1 MIYNRILII
10 GFRCVGKT
18 TISTELAKKLNFECL
33 DVDNLIEG
41 EQGKTI
47 KQITNNGGDWKIF
60 RELETLKI
68 KELLNFDNIIISAG
82 GGLGV
87 NNIKYNSKL
96 TYGDIQ
102 SEIIKNSLDTLKILL
117 IANDDV
123 IRERLK
129 NGANSR
135 PDLGI
140 KTFTMDDYIENNIK
154 IMKERENN
162 YREMA
167 DIVFD
172 SSSSDILQN
181 VNNLLEIIIKLQ
193 KA

>member
-1 MIYNRILII
+1 MNYNRILII
-10 GFRCVGKT
+10 GFRCTGKT
-18 TISTELAKKLNFECL
+18 TISRELSKYLNFECL
-33 DVDNLIEG
+33 DIDNLIEE
-41 EQGKTI
+41 EQEKSI
-47 KQITNNGGDWKIF
+47 VEITNNGEDWSIF
-60 RELETLKI
+60 RELETFKI
-68 KELLNFDNIIISAG
+68 KELLNFDNVVISAG

-87 NNIKYNSKL
+87 NNIKYNSEL

-102 SEIIKNSLDTLKILL
+102 KEIVKRSVDTLKILL
-117 IANDDV
+117 VADDNV
-123 IRERLK
+123 IKERLLQ
-129 NGANSR
+129 GRFFR
-135 PDLGI
+135 PDLGN
-140 KTFTMDDYIENNIK
+140 KTFNEEEYIESNLK